1 MVLDLSLIL
10 MVIVLIMVY
19 LLQRYRVMLLLNNQL
34 QKQQDKIRL
43 IIDTVPS
50 LIFLT
55 DDRLNIL
62 LVNVSFA
69 EMFNLSVEDMIGQS
83 LTKFIS
89 DTKTLLKIQADTD
102 SILQKNRTEHG
113 GELSLINPRSG
124 ETHYYNMSRSVFR
137 NGIVGV
143 ITIANDITTL
153 KHTIDRL
160 RVTQNHYSD
169 LVESSSNLILQ
180 IAPDMSIIYTN
191 ATCRKHL
198 GYEPQECLGM
208 KWSDIIGIADR
219 PFAIKQFSRWSYFA
233 TQKEERWEC
242 EVITRTGITKTF
254 LWDITIIWRESEFIG
269 LQLNGVDITI
279 KSQQELELKQA
290 KLLLAETNKKL
301 LIEQGQYRDIVE
313 TYEVM
318 VKTTLK

>member
-102 SILQKNRTEHG
+102 SIYKKTE
-113 GELSLINPRSG
+113 
-124 ETHYYNMSRSVFR
+124 
-137 NGIVGV
+137 
-143 ITIANDITTL
+143 
-153 KHTIDRL
+153 
-160 RVTQNHYSD
+160 QNT
-169 LVESSSNLILQ
+169 VES
-180 IAPDMSIIYTN
+180 
-191 ATCRKHL
+191 
-198 GYEPQECLGM
+198 
-208 KWSDIIGIADR
+208 
-219 PFAIKQFSRWSYFA
+219 
-233 TQKEERWEC
+233 
-242 EVITRTGITKTF
+242 
-254 LWDITIIWRESEFIG
+254 
-269 LQLNGVDITI
+269 
-279 KSQQELELKQA
+279 
-290 KLLLAETNKKL
+290 
-301 LIEQGQYRDIVE
+301 YR
-313 TYEVM
+313 
-318 VKTTLK
+318 